1 MVAPFTGAW
10 IEMTATTRRT
20 SGMARVA
27 PFTGAWIE
35 IIIGVVDEVHEMQE
49 VAPFTGAWIE
59 MRQC

>member
-1 MVAPFTGAW
+1 MLIKVGYCLRPK
-10 IEMTATTRRT
+10 E
-20 SGMARVA
+20 VA